1 MAQTDRFY
9 IGQID
14 GKGLQSDLKPYAIPD
29 DAFAELNNAY
39 VFRGR
44 VRKRFGGQLMR
55 GTTPAIQGLEQIQSR
70 LKINIGSTD
79 NIGIFS
85 DTVPGNMFEIG
96 QSFSIGNEFYTAYQL
111 GTPGVT
117 YSTGAGIASYDT
129 TSGVFSVLG
138 APVSSIVYFYPATPV
153 MGLITFENSNTN
165 NEDIVAFDT
174 QFAYEYGTNGWE
186 RIGTSPTTSTWHG
199 TDYDF
204 FWGTSVRNYDAA
216 ANFNYLLFVS
226 NYSFIGDGSGTGTN
240 DPIRYWDGAAADFI
254 NFTPGISSVTVAN
267 VVLTARIIV
276 QFKNRLLLLNVVENY
291 ASGVGANTVY
301 QNRCRFSQQVNFIT
315 PMSPTTNPAFWS
327 NINGYGG
334 AIDAPTAEAIITAQF
349 LKDRLI
355 VYFESSTWEIVFT
368 GNQDNPF
375 VWQKINT
382 ELGAESTFS
391 QVPFDKFV
399 LGVGNVGI
407 HACNGSNVDRIDEKI
422 PDEVFEIHNDNN
434 GIERVAGIRDYYT
447 EMVYWTFPSEN
458 RSSDYPFNNRVL
470 VYNYKNGS
478 WSFND
483 DSITAFGYF
492 QSNISNTT
500 TGVTWGQLNT
510 AWEAADFPWRS
521 AVLQAKFK
529 NVIAGNQEGYTFI
542 VNPDVSFNSP
552 SLQITDISYVSTFTA
567 TMTVINHN
575 LSVDDYVK
583 IENVQG
589 ITGLNGNIYK
599 VDAITPTTIV
609 LKLKP
614 TDIITGTYTGAGTLT
629 RVTPIDFKTK
639 QYNFYGEQGRNAY
652 LSRLDCFVDKTM
664 SGACTVDFYIAS
676 SDQSMI
682 SQATLTGAMVGTS
695 VLETSPYALA
705 PYEQQ
710 QDRLWHPIYFFA
722 EGETVQFRFYLSPDQ
737 ITVPVIAESDFELH
751 ALIAY
756 ATSTSSRL

>member
-70 LKINIGSTD
+70 LKINLGPTVTGALS
-79 NIGIFS
+79 G
-85 DTVPGNMFEIG
+85 TVPGATFAIG
-96 QSFSIGNEFYTAYQL
+96 QAFSVGSNFFTVYQSSGAMYTTGPGTGTYNTSNGAFTISGAPIGN
-111 GTPGVT
+111 
-117 YSTGAGIASYDT
+117 
-129 TSGVFSVLG
+129 
-138 APVSSIVYFYPATPV
+138 VYFYPATPV

-174 QFAYEYGTNGWE
+174 QFAYEYSTNGWE
-186 RIGTSPTTSTWHG
+186 RIGTSSTTSTWHG

-204 FWGTSVRNYDAA
+204 FWGTSVRNYDDA

-226 NYSFIGDGSGTGTN
+226 NYSFIGDGSGTSTN
-240 DPIRYWDGAAADFI
+240 DPIRYWDGSAADFI

-291 ASGVGANTVY
+291 DSGVGANTVY

-315 PMSPTTNPAFWS
+315 PLSPTTNPAFWS

-447 EMVYWTFPSEN
+447 EMVYWTFPSED
-458 RSSDYPFNNRVL
+458 RSTDYPFNNRVL

-500 TGVTWGQLNT
+500 TGVTWGELNT
-510 AWEAADFPWRS
+510 AWESCDFPWRS

-552 SLQITDISYVSTFTA
+552 ALQITDMSYVSTFNA

-583 IENVQG
+583 VENVQG
-589 ITGLNGNIYK
+589 VAGLNGNIYK
-599 VDAITPTTIV
+599 VDVITPTTILLLV
-609 LKLKP
+609 P
-614 TDIITGTYTGAGTLT
+614 DVITGSYIGAGTLT

-652 LSRLDCFVDKTM
+652 LSRLDCFVDKTT
-664 SGACTVDFYIAS
+664 SGACTVDFYISS

-682 SQATLTGAMVGTS
+682 SQAALTGSMVGTS
-695 VLETSPYALA
+695 VLETSPYVLSS
-705 PYEQQ
+705 YEQQ
-710 QDRLWHPIYFFA
+710 QDRLWHPVYFFA

-751 ALIAY
+751 AMIAY
-756 ATSTSSRL
+756 ATPTSSRL